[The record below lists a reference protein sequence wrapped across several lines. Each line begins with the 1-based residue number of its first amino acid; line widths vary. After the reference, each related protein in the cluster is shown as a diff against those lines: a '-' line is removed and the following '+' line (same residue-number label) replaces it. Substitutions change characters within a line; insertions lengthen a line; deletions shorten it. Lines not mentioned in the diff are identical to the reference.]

1 MVGDNPTR
9 LVRKVLTELMEGDWT
24 ESVSSLLEIL
34 ENKLD
39 PEADE
44 LRIVTSLYDIQEKM
58 KVLESQLSK
67 YVKDEYSKLPS
78 NKLEELYAK
87 ADRREK
93 NRYQ

>member
-78 NKLEELYAK
+78 NKLE
-87 ADRREK
+87 
-93 NRYQ
+93 